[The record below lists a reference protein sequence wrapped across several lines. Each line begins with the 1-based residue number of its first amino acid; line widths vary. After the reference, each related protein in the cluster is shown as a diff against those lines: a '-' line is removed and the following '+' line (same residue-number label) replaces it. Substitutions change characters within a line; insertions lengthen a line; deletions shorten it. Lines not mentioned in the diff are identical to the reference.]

1 MAPKRTQKKL
11 LVNENVTRFL
21 IHDFGPELG
30 ELFSDIDMLERWKSN
45 NEGLDPWDKSQ
56 LRSIVEFTFWFKRN
70 LEARKD
76 DSPWAFCDDSWAFCA
91 GSWPYFWPDF
101 YDDEYIW
108 TELFNIFKRRISAII
123 DGLKM
128 ATHADTGAA
137 QNVVSSELAGT
148 RELKR
153 GLSGTIDGLKVSAL
167 ADTGAAQNVV
177 SGNFARARKLDVAGS
192 PSSFRQ
198 GNSKL
203 AHSLG
208 TSKN

>member
-1 MAPKRTQKKL
+1 MALARTLIQK
-11 LVNENVTRFL
+11 LVVIGDDTQFL
-21 IHDFGPELG
+21 IHDFGLKSG
-30 ELFSDIDMLERWKSN
+30 ELLSHIDMLERWNPRLRSLY
-45 NEGLDPWDKSQ
+45 EFI
-56 LRSIVEFTFWFKRN
+56 LRSIASNLLLDKRELEAPRDDYRWAHFFRYEYWFKIR
-70 LEARKD
+70 L
-76 DSPWAFCDDSWAFCA
+76 
-91 GSWPYFWPDF
+91 
-101 YDDEYIW
+101 
-108 TELFNIFKRRISAII
+108 I

-137 QNVVSSELAGT
+137 QNVVSNEFVGA